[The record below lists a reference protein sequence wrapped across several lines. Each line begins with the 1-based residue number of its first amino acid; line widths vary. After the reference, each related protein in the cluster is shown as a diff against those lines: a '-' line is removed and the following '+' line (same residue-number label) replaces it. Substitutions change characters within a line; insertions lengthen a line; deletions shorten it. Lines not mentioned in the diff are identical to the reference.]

1 MVESGHS
8 DKEGI
13 NEISL
18 NSESSDVALATSN
31 GFLIYGFEPKK
42 LKANNQF
49 EGGFAHILLAR

>member
-18 NSESSDVALATSN
+18 NSESSDVAIATSN

-42 LKANNQF
+42 LKANN
-49 EGGFAHILLAR
+49 